1 MNGFIQFKTGTQDVS
16 VTRPDPSAWVLQA
29 QDVAVW
35 HQAQAV
41 LAQAHEQSQLIRTQ
55 AEQFYESEKARGY
68 AEGLE
73 QVELEQI
80 DRMIDVAG
88 KTVDYFAGMEQRVVK
103 LVMQSVR
110 RVIDDFSDEERVMA
124 VVRSGLAVMRNQ
136 KQLTLRLSSEHVDS
150 VRARANELLERFPG
164 VGMLDIVADPRLKGD
179 AAILESDIGVVQASI
194 DKQLEA
200 LENSFQKILGSRM

>member
-1 MNGFIQFKTGTQDVS
+1 
-16 VTRPDPSAWVLQA
+16 
-29 QDVAVW
+29 
-35 HQAQAV
+35 V